1 MRDAAASRGIQRLYV
16 VEFDS
21 LAQRNLSDVGRT
33 AFGPDAE
40 SSFVAMMRL
49 AGLLSET
56 IVLTD
61 NVIFDGILFHKIGP
75 RRMLQ
80 LVGRPVGANLV
91 FPFEICSRADS
102 IEQALLRSL
111 REPDATSREYLYAFE
126 YAALDLPAY
135 ERIEIGQRLAEQ
147 RVRELEKRVE
157 KYGVT
162 EGIARLLIERCD
174 APEEPVQRM
183 REAWNTWIEADK
195 AGQLTIRPAVE
206 RRDADDDRAF
216 ALDPVATMRR
226 DMRTA
231 AGREALQWVQ
241 LNRHERRTT
250 IRARLR
256 DWLPDTDRDL
266 ARDRNVLEYWHN
278 GCYLR
283 SLGYAQG
290 AELIEFVLGDPRAG
304 QRRRLVRR
312 ARLVRRPPQHGRRPQ
327 PRRRRSF
334 MRSGETRRVMLPGS
348 LLSELGSMPRSV
360 FETVLYTNRDAIAAW
375 RRSGDPRA
383 TRRVAYGL
391 LEASDQPDPTM
402 LSRETLNRLMLVF
415 VAAFVSEVFQ
425 ETPWQA
431 KVPVLASAV
440 VAGSWYDIRTFV
452 KLRGRLGAV
461 IDVRDAEPDDDHDE
475 ANDDDH
481 AEVRKAL
488 PEASSGNVLR

>member
-1 MRDAAASRGIQRLYV
+1 MLDTAGPHGIQRLYV

-21 LAQRNLSDVGRT
+21 LAQRNLVDVGST

-61 NVIFDGILFHKIGP
+61 NVIFDGILFHRIGP

-102 IEQALLRSL
+102 IEQALMRAL
-111 REPDATSREYLYAFE
+111 REPDATSRDYLHAFE
-126 YAALDLPAY
+126 YAALDLPALD
-135 ERIEIGQRLAEQ
+135 RIEIGQRLGEQ
-147 RVRELEKRVE
+147 RVRELDKRVE
-157 KYGVT
+157 KHGVT
-162 EGIARLLIERCD
+162 EGIARLLIERGG
-174 APEEPVQRM
+174 APEEQVQRM
-183 REAWNTWIEADK
+183 EAAWRTWIEADQ
-195 AGQLTIRPAVE
+195 AGQLTIRPAAE
-206 RRDADDDRAF
+206 RQDADDDRAF

-226 DMRTA
+226 DLHTP
-231 AGREALQWVQ
+231 AGREELQWVQ

-256 DWLPDTDRDL
+256 DRLPDTDREM
-266 ARDRNVLEYWHN
+266 ARDRRVLEFWHN

-290 AELIEFVLGDPRAG
+290 AELIEFVLGDPRAA

-312 ARLVRRPPQHGRRPQ
+312 GRLVRHRPQ
-327 PRRRRSF
+327 PRRRRSLL
-334 MRSGETRRVMLPGS
+334 RAGETRRVMLPGS

-360 FETVLYTNRDAIAAW
+360 FETMLYTNRDAIAAW

-391 LEASDQPDPTM
+391 LEAADQPDPAM

-415 VAAFVSEVFQ
+415 VAAFVTETFQ
-425 ETPWQA
+425 GTPWQA
-431 KVPVLASAV
+431 KVPVLAGAV

-461 IDVRDAEPDDDHDE
+461 IDVRDGEHDVTEEEP
-475 ANDDDH
+475 A
-481 AEVRKAL
+481 APALTPRPSAPVRA
-488 PEASSGNVLR
+488 GQRQDG